1 LGVLGGLGLGLGF
14 YVGLMWIM
22 KMPEM
27 LGMVKMVISRIQK
40 R

>member
-1 LGVLGGLGLGLGF
+1 LGGLGLGLGV
-14 YVGLMWIM
+14 YVGLMWLL
-22 KMPEM
+22 KMSEM